1 MQDAIAKAKI
11 LMQALPYIKEYSG
24 KKVVIKYGGGA
35 MEEPHLR
42 QSVAN
47 DIALMH
53 YVGIRPIIV
62 HGGGPE
68 ISEYM
73 KKLGKKVKFVDGLRV
88 TDEETMEIVKMVL
101 IGKVNK
107 GVVDNINTH
116 GNLAVGLSGD
126 DGNLIQAK
134 KKKHEVDLG
143 FVGEV
148 TGINAELVEN
158 LIKDGF
164 IPVIASI
171 GVDKKGQNFNINAD
185 SVAASIAEHLKT
197 EKLIFLTDVNGLYAR
212 EGEPD
217 TLISALTEEQ
227 AKEHTETGKISGGM
241 LPKVKACV
249 EAIGAGVRRTH
260 ILNGTIDHA
269 LLLEIFTDEGVG
281 TMITRNAGSRK

>member
-35 MEEPHLR
+35 MEDPHLR

-47 DIALMH
+47 DLALMH
-53 YVGIRPIIV
+53 YVGIRPIVV

-73 KKLGKKVKFVDGLRV
+73 KKQGKKVKFVDGLRV

-101 IGKVNK
+101 VGKVNK
-107 GVVDNINTH
+107 GIVDNINTH

-126 DGNLIQAK
+126 DGNLITAK
-134 KKKHEVDLG
+134 KKEYEVDLG
-143 FVGEV
+143 FVGDV
-148 TGINAELVEN
+148 TGINVDMLEK
-158 LIKDGF
+158 LIADGF
-164 IPVIASI
+164 IPVIATI
-171 GVDKKGQNFNINAD
+171 GVDEKGNNYNINAD
-185 SVAASIAEHLKT
+185 TVAASVAEHLKS
-197 EKLIFLTDVNGLYAR
+197 EKLIFLTDVNGLYAKVD
-212 EGEPD
+212 EPD
-217 TLISALTEEQ
+217 TLISVLSEEQ
-227 AKEHTETGKISGGM
+227 ARNHVAANKISGGM
-241 LPKVKACV
+241 LPKVKACIASL
-249 EAIGAGVRRTH
+249 EAGVHRTH

-281 TMITRNAGSRK
+281 TMIS